1 VFYPNTQS
9 NGFMQHPYALLPFL
23 LSFNLVLAG
32 PATILRLD
40 SQEGLRTP
48 FTAQAAVGPVHRTQP
63 GQFLSNLRRVAAG
76 PSYYM
81 EEPASV
87 LQLRIRNKLILVE
100 GQANGQS
107 GYFLFDTGASELIL
121 NQAYFPQYEG
131 HNPGFYFADAI
142 GNRNY
147 YGYVHITQFGW
158 GGLRREDFF
167 APRLDLLALE
177 AALGEKVLGIIGY
190 DVLQHVDLEVDYYQG
205 TLTLWRPGTAS
216 SLPAPDYSFGF
227 QMDGHFPVLRAK
239 LGEADGL
246 LLAIDSGSSVDV
258 CASRHKLKLR
268 SRVLQE
274 RTIGLQGAA
283 GLIEDA
289 PYFVMDS
296 LQVEQAYCITP
307 CRVAL
312 GNLEALGDYGF
323 RIDGLLG
330 VNFFR
335 LGRVFFSY
343 PSRRIAVWLE
353 KNDYTLRHISLLPA
367 EGLSAE

>member
-1 VFYPNTQS
+1 
-9 NGFMQHPYALLPFL
+9 MQHPYALLPFL

-32 PATILRLD
+32 P
-40 SQEGLRTP
+40 
-48 FTAQAAVGPVHRTQP
+48 
-63 GQFLSNLRRVAAG
+63 
-76 PSYYM
+76 SYYM
-81 EEPASV
+81 EESASV
-87 LQLRIRNKLILVE
+87 LQLQIRNKLILVE

-107 GYFLFDTGASELIL
+107 GFFLFDTGASELIL

-177 AALGEKVLGIIGY
+177 ATLGEQVLGIIGY

-205 TLTLWRPGTAS
+205 TLTIRRPGTAS
-216 SLPAPDYSFGF
+216 SLPAPDYSFDF

-239 LGEADGL
+239 LGEAEGL

-258 CASRHKLKLR
+258 CASRHKPKL
-268 SRVLQE
+268 SSKALQK

-283 GLIEDA
+283 GLIENT

-296 LQVEQAYCITP
+296 LQVEDAYCITP

-312 GNLEALGDYGF
+312 GNLEVLGDYGF

-335 LGRVFFSY
+335 LGRVLLSY
-343 PSRRIAVWLE
+343 PSRRISVWLGQ
-353 KNDYTLRHISLLPA
+353 NDYTIRHRA
-367 EGLSAE
+367 VVK